1 MASSRTASLSD
12 RPRAARSGALLLESA
27 PGRSKGGSL
36 SVSVASGVLKAL
48 SANTPTVR
56 KVAETLGEAIL
67 RTGKTGKGE
76 QFTVQVDPHGNIEI
90 SPGPEI
96 APPEAQTTE
105 DAFEAA
111 RQRGRIR
118 AAQIL
123 DQQDM
128 LTADDFASSLGV
140 SRVTVNARRQK
151 HELLGLDGAK
161 RGYRYPA
168 WQVDDEGKAFEA
180 MPRLFELLGP
190 RPWGVY
196 RFLTQRHNVLNGA
209 TGKDAL
215 RQGRTQAVLD
225 AAESLARGDFA

>member
-1 MASSRTASLSD
+1 VSLPSD
-12 RPRAARSGALLLESA
+12 
-27 PGRSKGGSL
+27 
-36 SVSVASGVLKAL
+36 VLKAL
-48 SANTPTVR
+48 SSNTTTVR
-56 KVAETLGEAIL
+56 TVAETLGKAMR

-90 SPGPEI
+90 SPGLEI
-96 APPEAQTTE
+96 APPETATTE

-118 AAQIL
+118 AARIL
-123 DQQDM
+123 DQEDM
-128 LTADDFASSLGV
+128 LTTDDFARRLGV

-161 RGYRYPA
+161 RGYRFPA

-190 RPWGVY
+190 SPWGVY

-215 RQGRTQAVLD
+215 GQGRTQAVLD